1 MTRHRFDALAFIEDL
16 PSQRVLALYPEARPW
31 VHGLRWILAD
41 GAEVFFYPFGAVVFH
56 GVDREQRR
64 EIVDRLRAAPS
75 SRDRDVV
82 REDYIVE
89 EEAGSTISL
98 ASGALRVDRMGP
110 ERAAVVAL
118 TVAQSAAMEI
128 YERLVQDLFERTRDL
143 VSDLERRGTVGL
155 RMRPLH
161 RFIASGIGTRNE
173 VLSVLHLLDKP
184 DAVWDDPAI
193 DRIYADLR
201 AEFDLG
207 DRYESL
213 ALKLRSVQ
221 ESLELVLDTARDR
234 RLVLL
239 EAAIVALI
247 VIEIVLAL
255 LRIV

>member
-1 MTRHRFDALAFIEDL
+1 M
-16 PSQRVLALYPEARPW
+16 
-31 VHGLRWILAD
+31 
-41 GAEVFFYPFGAVVFH
+41 
-56 GVDREQRR
+56 
-64 EIVDRLRAAPS
+64 
-75 SRDRDVV
+75 
-82 REDYIVE
+82 
-89 EEAGSTISL
+89 
-98 ASGALRVDRMGP
+98 MP

-118 TVAQSAAMEI
+118 TVAQSAAMET
-128 YERLVQDLFERTRDL
+128 YERLVQDLFTRTGDL
-143 VSDLERRGTVGL
+143 VSDLERRGTVRL

-161 RFIASGIGTRNE
+161 RFIAEAIGTRNE

-207 DRYESL
+207 DRYEAL

-239 EAAIVALI
+239 EVAIVALI
-247 VIEIVLAL
+247 VIELVLAL
-255 LRIV
+255 LRVG

>member
-1 MTRHRFDALAFIEDL
+1 MARHRFDALAFVEDL
-16 PSQRVLALYPEARPW
+16 PAQRVLALYPEARPW
-31 VHGLRWILAD
+31 VHGLRLIFD
-41 GAEVFFYPFGAVVFH
+41 DDAEVFFYPFGAVVFH
-56 GVDREQRR
+56 DLDRERR
-64 EIVDRLRAAPS
+64 QHILERLRAAPS
-75 SRDRDVV
+75 SLSTDVM
-82 REDYIVE
+82 REDFIVE
-89 EEAGSTISL
+89 EEAGSPISVS
-98 ASGALRVDRMGP
+98 SGILRVDRMMP

-118 TVAQSAAMEI
+118 TVAQSAAMET
-128 YERLVQDLFERTRDL
+128 YERLVQDLFTRTGDL
-143 VSDLERRGTVGL
+143 VSDLERRGTVRL

-161 RFIASGIGTRNE
+161 RFIAEAIGTRNE

-207 DRYESL
+207 DRYEAL

-239 EAAIVALI
+239 EVAIVALI
-247 VIEIVLAL
+247 VIELVLAL
-255 LRIV
+255 LRVG

>member
-1 MTRHRFDALAFIEDL
+1 MTRHRFDALAFLEDL
-16 PSQRVLALYPEARPW
+16 PPQRVQALYPDVRPW
-31 VHGLRWILAD
+31 VHGLRLAVAED
-41 GAEVFFYPFGAVVFH
+41 AEVFFYPFGAVVFH
-56 GVDREQRR
+56 DVDRELRQ
-64 EIVDRLRAAPS
+64 EVLQRLRTSPPTLAT
-75 SRDRDVV
+75 DVV
-82 REDYIVE
+82 REDFIVE
-89 EEAGSTISL
+89 EVVGSPISV
-98 ASGALRVDRMGP
+98 SGGLLRVDRMGP

-118 TVAQSAAMEI
+118 TVAQSAAMET
-128 YERLVQDLFERTRDL
+128 YERLVQDLFSRTGNL
-143 VSDLERRGTVGL
+143 VTDLERRGTVPL
-155 RMRPLH
+155 RVRSLH
-161 RFIASGIGTRNE
+161 RFVAESIGTRNE

-207 DRYESL
+207 DRYEAL
-213 ALKLRSVQ
+213 ALKLRCIQ

-247 VIEIVLAL
+247 VVELVLAL